1 MTPVDDE
8 VRGELVELEV
18 GDVDRDD
25 SASKSR
31 THMRSSSS
39 ARRRFST
46 TTRTFV
52 ALDAWLLSSFGAT
65 AEQR

>member
-8 VRGELVELEV
+8 LRGELVELEV

-31 THMRSSSS
+31 T
-39 ARRRFST
+39 
-46 TTRTFV
+46 TRTFV
-52 ALDAWLLSSFGAT
+52 ALDAWLLSSSSAA